1 MKRAFDIVTAGIAI
15 VLFSPFILGI
25 AALVRLRLGSPVL
38 FRQER
43 PGLGGR
49 PFTLLKF
56 RTMLHDAGPDG
67 APMPDGK
74 RLTPFG
80 RRLRASSLDE
90 LPELWNILR
99 GDMSFVGPRPL
110 LLDYLPHYSPEQSR
124 RHEVRPGLTGWAQIN
139 GRNAIDWDQRLA
151 LDVWYVDN
159 RSFALD
165 MRILARTISAV
176 LRREGINAEGHAT
189 VPRFDDYCRSKS
201 GGRGVAGQPGT
212 AGSDQRSHLGRSG
225 ETLGALCTSAAQ

>member
-124 RHEVRPGLTGWAQIN
+124 RHEVRPGLTGWSQVN
-139 GRNAIDWDQRLA
+139 GRNTLGWPERLA

-159 RSFALD
+159 RSFGLD
-165 MRILARTISAV
+165 LKILLMTVAKVLARD
-176 LRREGINAEGHAT
+176 GIAAEGSDT
-189 VPRFDDYCRSKS
+189 MPYF
-201 GGRGVAGQPGT
+201 RGNEPH
-212 AGSDQRSHLGRSG
+212 D
-225 ETLGALCTSAAQ
+225 